1 MGLVLIDGENAGG
14 GVLGGISSS
23 FGAPVSQ
30 ISVNGGGQIQTV
42 TGFTDEG
49 QQAPVYAYVVDG
61 IPTVQVSLE
70 RGADFDFSGGDISAK
85 FAVIGGTETVSANV
99 GNTVADPT
107 GSFSTGANGA
117 SFSFIVTDSQ
127 E

>member
-1 MGLVLIDGENAGG
+1 MGLVLIDGANANGGFLG
-14 GVLGGISSS
+14 GVSSS
-23 FGAPVSQ
+23 FGAPVSE
-30 ISVNGGGQIQTV
+30 ISVNGGAQVQTV
-42 TGFTDEG
+42 TGFNDSG
-49 QQAPVYAYVVDG
+49 QQAPIYAYVVDG

-70 RGADFDFSGGDISAK
+70 RGAMFDFSGGDISAK

-117 SFSFIVTDSQ
+117 SFSFIVTDS
-127 E
+127 